1 MQSFR
6 GLSLVAVLFLAS
18 CAGPQAPEK
27 SSPVA
32 VETPAPAAT
41 RPVGKRPLF
50 KDPAQT
56 KLATAQ
62 IGVYS
67 QLLTEMS
74 YKRKIVSPDD
84 SFIIKEQS
92 IGSGDVTRLASDPLL
107 EQETL
112 DAFVAAN
119 SQAEN
124 WRHQF
129 DVYVDYKV
137 VPAAG
142 IPPVGS
148 KEFKKKFPKAR
159 CVLGLSKVG
168 LDKEWTRALTMTEIE
183 CEGAEKRTIYWLLY
197 ADEDGLTSVKEL
209 ATR

>member
-6 GLSLVAVLFLAS
+6 GLSLVAILFLAS
-18 CAGPQAPEK
+18 CAGPKATEQ
-27 SSPVA
+27 SLPVA
-32 VETPAPAAT
+32 VETPTPAAT

-50 KDPAQT
+50 KDHAQT
-56 KLATAQ
+56 KLVTAQ
-62 IGVYS
+62 LGVYS

-112 DAFVAAN
+112 DSFVAAN

-124 WRHQF
+124 WRHMF

-168 LDKEWTRALTMTEIE
+168 LDKEWTRALTMTEVE

-197 ADEDGLTSVKEL
+197 AGEDGLIKVREL